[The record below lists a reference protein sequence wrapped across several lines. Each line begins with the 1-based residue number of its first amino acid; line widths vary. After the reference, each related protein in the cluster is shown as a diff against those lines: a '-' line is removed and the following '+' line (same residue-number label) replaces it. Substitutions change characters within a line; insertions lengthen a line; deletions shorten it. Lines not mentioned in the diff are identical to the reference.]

1 MAEYTPG
8 PWAKGIRSN
17 QVAIAGGC
25 GEWIAL
31 LPNGR
36 REGFGVVSDD
46 EIIANARL
54 IAAAPELFEQLVWAE
69 TVLKCFIEGSA
80 QLESLRAAIAKAT
93 DGEG

>member
-8 PWAKGIRSN
+8 PWRVSGKSTINGPRGW
-17 QVAIAGGC
+17 VAS
-25 GEWIAL
+25 
-31 LPNGR
+31 
-36 REGFGVVSDD
+36 VSMADRA
-46 EIIANARL
+46 ANARL